1 MPPAEA
7 PSPLHVMSRVAASLL
22 GSYVFVWGLSALGI
36 ALGVATGMPYEDA
49 QTWLYLL
56 AFLLYLA
63 CFCWAISARSL
74 LKVWAVLACGGGALT
89 AAAWFLGRA
98 LV

>member
-1 MPPAEA
+1 MTTALA
-7 PSPLHVMSRVAASLL
+7 PSPLHVASRVAASLL
-22 GSYVFVWGLSALGI
+22 GSYAFVWGLAAFGI
-36 ALGVATGMPYEDA
+36 ALAVAAGMPYEDA
-49 QTWLYLL
+49 QTLLYLL

-63 CFCWAISARSL
+63 SFCWAISARSL
-74 LKVWAVLACGGGALT
+74 LKVWTVLAGGGATLT